1 MSGTKFALTLSISI
15 VGKVCGTRMIERQEG
30 IMRKT
35 KFFEMQNPKA
45 SELKRLKALENENDL
60 LKLLYV
66 DLLQKSV
73 AIKDR
78 MDKRTYV
85 W

>member
-1 MSGTKFALTLSISI
+1 
-15 VGKVCGTRMIERQEG
+15 
-30 IMRKT
+30 MRKT
-35 KFFEMQNPKA
+35 KFFETHDRKA
-45 SELKRLKALENENDL
+45 PEMTRLRELEQENDL

-73 AIKDR
+73 AIKDQ
-78 MDKRTYV
+78 MGKRAHV